1 MSAYD
6 DDLWE
11 RAGHPGSIDN
21 DLLKASQD
29 VSISRE
35 ELVIENPD
43 TEDGIRIVSEG
54 IDLFDIF
61 KDDSIRY
68 FIIVIAGMTLGAII
82 FKLIM
87 MIPE

>member
-1 MSAYD
+1 MNN

-21 DLLKASQD
+21 DD
-29 VSISRE
+29 
-35 ELVIENPD
+35 IESPD
-43 TEDGIRIVSEG
+43 TKDGLKEVSEG
-54 IDLFDIF
+54 IDLIDIF
-61 KDDSIRY
+61 KDDSIRH
-68 FIIVIAGMTLGAII
+68 FIIIIAGMTLGAII